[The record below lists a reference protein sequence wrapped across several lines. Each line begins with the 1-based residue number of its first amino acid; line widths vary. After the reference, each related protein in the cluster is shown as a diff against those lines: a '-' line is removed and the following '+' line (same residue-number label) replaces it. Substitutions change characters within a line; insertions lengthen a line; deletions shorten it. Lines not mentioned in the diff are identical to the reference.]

1 MDVFET
7 YTMNTESGNL
17 LSLETKILTNL
28 IEPGTYSPCLEKQA
42 LLIYKSQI
50 NPIYIRHTFL

>member
-1 MDVFET
+1 MDVLET
-7 YTMNTESGNL
+7 YTMDTKSDNL
-17 LSLETKILTNL
+17 PSLETKILTNF

-50 NPIYIRHTFL
+50 NPVYIRHTFL